1 VALSAIVVVPA
12 RDEAD
17 RIAACLHALAAQ
29 TIGVEAFRV
38 IVVLDG
44 CADATA
50 ERARTAGDTLGLD
63 LMLLDGPGLGPGAAR
78 RLGMERA
85 AADLLAAGGD
95 DALIATTD
103 ADSQVASDWLERQL
117 AHLRTGVGAVAGRIE
132 LLAGEGALL
141 PAAVLQ
147 RRERDAATRLRD
159 VRVTEPFAEHH
170 HFAGASIG
178 VSAAAYRHVGGLEP
192 LAVLEDAAFATRLRA
207 AGVPIHRAR
216 DVRVSTSA
224 RSRGRIDRGLSVD
237 LAVSLWRERNR
248 FARGAFDPAR
258 LAAVKSGIE
267 ITVVIPT
274 KQCADTIGGVLTETV
289 APLRRAGLL
298 DWVVVIDAGS
308 ADGTARVA
316 ARAGAEIL
324 QQDAIQTGYGPA
336 LGKGDAMWRA
346 LSATSGDIICF
357 LDGDTADPCPEHL
370 LGLIGPLLMRPDL
383 ALVKGA
389 FARPLR
395 AGDRLLP
402 DEGGRVTELMARPL
416 LNLHA
421 PKLAG
426 FAQPL
431 AGEFAA
437 RRELLEAISF
447 PVGYGVEIAVLI
459 DAERHAGLEALAESD
474 LGQRQNR
481 HQPLR
486 ALGEMAFAVLAA
498 VERRRPDGRTPD
510 SGSYLRPWAD
520 GTSVPVA
527 IAERPPV
534 ATLAGLRRRAPAP
547 RRAPSRARE
556 PAWGQD

>member
-1 VALSAIVVVPA
+1 MALRAIVVVPA
-12 RDEAD
+12 RDEAG
-17 RIAACLHALAAQ
+17 RIAACLGALAAQ
-29 TIGVEAFRV
+29 TIGRDAFRV
-38 IVVLDG
+38 IVVPDG

-50 ERARTAGDTLGLD
+50 QRARTAGDALGLD
-63 LMLLDGPGLGPGAAR
+63 LVLLEGPGHGPGPAR

-85 AADLLAAGGD
+85 AADLLADGRR

-103 ADSQVASDWLERQL
+103 ADSEVAPDWLERQL
-117 AHLRTGVGAVAGRIE
+117 AHLSAGAGAVAGRIE
-132 LLAGEGALL
+132 LITGERALL
-141 PAAVLQ
+141 PDAVLQ

-159 VRVTEPFAEHH
+159 VRVTEPSAEHH

-178 VSAAAYRHVGGLEP
+178 VSAATYREVGGLEP

-207 AGVPIHRAR
+207 AGVPIHRAG

-224 RSRGRIDRGLSVD
+224 RSRGRVDRGLSVD

-248 FARGAFDPAR
+248 FARGAFDAAR
-258 LAAVKSGIE
+258 LAAVKSGTE
-267 ITVVIPT
+267 ITVIIPT
-274 KQCADTIGGVLTETV
+274 KRCADTVGGVLTETV
-289 APLRRAGLL
+289 GPLRRAGLV
-298 DWVVVIDAGS
+298 DRVVVIDAAS
-308 ADGTARVA
+308 ADGTAALV
-316 ARAGAEIL
+316 ARAGVEIL
-324 QQDAIQTGYGPA
+324 QQDAVQAGYGPA

-346 LSATSGDIICF
+346 LSVTDGDIVCF

-370 LGLIGPLLMRPDL
+370 LGLIGPLLTRPEL

-389 FARPLR
+389 FARPLS
-395 AGDRLLP
+395 AGDQLLP

-437 RRELLEAISF
+437 RRELLEAIPF
-447 PVGYGVEIAVLI
+447 PVGYGVEIALLI

-498 VERRRPDGRTPD
+498 VERRRPNGRTPD
-510 SGSYLRPWAD
+510 SNSYLRPWAD

-527 IAERPPV
+527 IGERPPL
-534 ATLAGLRRRAPAP
+534 ATVSGLRRRAPGP
-547 RRAPSRARE
+547 RRVPSRVQE
-556 PAWGQD
+556 PARDPG